1 MWILAL
7 NPLFIL
13 VLKSFVHPR
22 PENLLMCPLQAK
34 LNALMVDAGHMLKT
48 CKQMGAQRLDI
59 AKHWEFVMLTLK
71 YFV

>member
-13 VLKSFVHPR
+13 VLTSFVHPR

-48 CKQMGAQRLDI
+48 CKQMGAK
-59 AKHWEFVMLTLK
+59 AGHHLTLG
-71 YFV
+71 VCNAHT

>member
-13 VLKSFVHPR
+13 VLTSF
-22 PENLLMCPLQAK
+22 LLMCPLQAK

-48 CKQMGAQRLDI
+48 YKQMGAK
-59 AKHWEFVMLTLK
+59 AGHHLTLG
-71 YFV
+71 VCNTHT